1 MIKGSNLDNI
11 SERLE
16 LALQKEGIP
25 GAVAVVTDKKV
36 FCITQLLDG
45 KT

>member
-25 GAVAVVTDKKV
+25 GAVAVVTDKKSILYHAA
-36 FCITQLLDG
+36 FG
-45 KT
+45 